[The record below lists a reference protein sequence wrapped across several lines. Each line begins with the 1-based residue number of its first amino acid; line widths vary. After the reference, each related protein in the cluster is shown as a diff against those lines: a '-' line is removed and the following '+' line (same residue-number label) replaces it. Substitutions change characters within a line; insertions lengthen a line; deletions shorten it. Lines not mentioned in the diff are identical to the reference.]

1 MYGSPRSGGGGDT
14 LGLHRRLLGPGWGTP
29 RASLTARVGHTP
41 GFTHSPRAS
50 LINYDRPLQVAEVRE
65 LDAREKGG
73 QLRGHLLSH
82 RQRET
87 V

>member
-1 MYGSPRSGGGGDT
+1 MEVVDIIEAV
-14 LGLHRRLLGPGWGTP
+14 L
-29 RASLTARVGHTP
+29 
-41 GFTHSPRAS
+41 
-50 LINYDRPLQVAEVRE
+50 DQQVAEVRE